1 MKRLIKFLTI
11 TIIAGGFLSSCDDKI
26 RELEELNKA
35 PEFQFF
41 RKSSVNWELPSKV
54 IEDSAKVW
62 NQSNNSS
69 YAAILRVMDINN
81 NISKINI
88 FSNNPDVSFFVN
100 DNTYYSNYEVSDNE
114 EFNVAFR
121 ANGPGLGEFRVTAAD
136 DFGKA
141 NDVRFRIEFKSNKLP
156 IPRLEAVL
164 VNGSTKNYQLKG
176 QNSFDRDK
184 AIGGAVVEYEFVID
198 SVVIHTSQ
206 PNINHIFTI
215 GQHSIKLRVKDNDD
229 AWSEYI
235 QLNLSVI

>member
-1 MKRLIKFLTI
+1 MKKVIKFLSI
-11 TIIAGGFLSSCDDKI
+11 IIIAGGLTSCDDKI

-62 NQSNNSS
+62 NQSNNAS
-69 YAAILRVMDINN
+69 YAAILRVMDVNN

-100 DNTYYSNYEVSDNE
+100 DNTYYSNYEVTDNE

-121 ANGPGLGEFRVTAAD
+121 ANGSGVGEFRLSASD
-136 DFGKA
+136 EFGKA
-141 NDVRFRIEFKSNKLP
+141 NDVRFRIEFRDNKLP
-156 IPRLEAVL
+156 IPRLEVVL
-164 VNGSTKNYQLKG
+164 VNGTTKNYQLKG

-184 AIGGAVVEYEFVID
+184 AIGGAIVEYEFVID
-198 SVVIHTSQ
+198 NIVIHTSQ
-206 PNINHIFTI
+206 PNINHIFTL
-215 GQHSIKLRVKDNDD
+215 GQHTVKLRVKDNDN
-229 AWSEYI
+229 AWSQQIEYN
-235 QLNLSVI
+235 LNVT

>member
-1 MKRLIKFLTI
+1 MKKSIKFLI
-11 TIIAGGFLSSCDDKI
+11 LTIIAGGFLSSCDDKI

-41 RKSSVNWELPSKV
+41 RRSSVNWELPTNV

-62 NQSNNSS
+62 TQSNNAS
-69 YAAILRVMDINN
+69 YASILRVMDINN

-100 DNTYYSNYEVSDNE
+100 DNTYYSNYEVADNE

-121 ANGPGLGEFRVTAAD
+121 ANGSGVGEFRVSASD

-141 NDVRFRIEFKSNKLP
+141 NDVRFRIEFKTNKLP
-156 IPRLEAVL
+156 IPKLETVL
-164 VNGSTKNYQLKG
+164 INGTTRNYQLKA

-184 AIGGAVVEYEFVID
+184 AIGGAIVEYEFVID
-198 SVVIHTSQ
+198 NVVIHTSQ
-206 PNINHIFTI
+206 PNINHIFTV
-215 GQHSIKLRVKDNDD
+215 GQHSIRLRVKDNDD
-229 AWSEYI
+229 EWSEYI
-235 QLNLSVI
+235 QMNLNVI